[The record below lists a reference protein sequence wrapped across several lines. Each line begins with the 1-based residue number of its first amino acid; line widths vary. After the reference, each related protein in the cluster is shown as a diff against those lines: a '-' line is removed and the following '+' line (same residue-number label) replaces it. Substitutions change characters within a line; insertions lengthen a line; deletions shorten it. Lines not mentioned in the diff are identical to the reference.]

1 MFDFHLHSSVSFDST
16 THASDIVKAAERLG
30 LREICFTDHY
40 EFTDT
45 EGFNAEESFDIENY
59 ERVYG
64 SVGSKIVK
72 IGRGV
77 EFGLTENN
85 QRELDELCQRLDFD
99 FVIGSVHNVNGV
111 DPWFAPFWEKYEL
124 HEGFEAYLTRMLDYV
139 RAHDNFDV
147 LGHMTHVS
155 KSPFNVTRE
164 PLLYRDYADV
174 CDEIMRTLAEK
185 GKGME
190 INTSGVDRVGEFL
203 PSLDF
208 VKRFRELGGEI
219 ITVGSDSHDT
229 ARVGQ
234 YVDGALAIANEVFGR
249 VYTFEKRHPII
260 HKL

>member
-1 MFDFHLHSSVSFDST
+1 MFDFHLHSSVSFDSSE
-16 THASDIVKAAERLG
+16 HAFDMVKAAESLG

-40 EFTDT
+40 EFSDTD
-45 EGFNAEESFDIENY
+45 GFIAEESFDIENY

-64 SVGSKIVK
+64 AIGSKSVK

-77 EFGLTENN
+77 EFGLTDNN

-99 FVIGSVHNVNGV
+99 FVIGSVHRVNGV
-111 DPWFAPFWEKYEL
+111 DPWYAPFWEKYEL
-124 HEGFEAYLTRMLDYV
+124 YEGFEVYLTRMLDYV

-147 LGHMTHVS
+147 LGHLTHVS
-155 KSPFNVTRE
+155 KCPFNVTRT
-164 PLLYRDYADV
+164 PLLYKDYADV

-203 PSLDF
+203 PSLEF
-208 VKRFRELGGEI
+208 VRRFRELGGEI
-219 ITVGSDSHDT
+219 ITVGSDAHNT

-234 YVDGALAIANEVFGR
+234 YIDGALEIAKDVFGY
-249 VYTFEKRHPII
+249 VCTFEKRRPII

>member
-1 MFDFHLHSSVSFDST
+1 MFDFHMHSSVSFDS
-16 THASDIVKAAERLG
+16 DCPAADMVETAEKLG

-45 EGFNAEESFDIENY
+45 TGFNPDESFDVENY

-64 SVGSKIVK
+64 AIGSKSVK
-72 IGRGV
+72 IRRGV
-77 EFGLTENN
+77 EFGLVENN
-85 QRELDELCQRLDFD
+85 QKELDELCKRLDFD

-111 DPWFAPFWEKYEL
+111 DPWFAPFWEKYTVR
-124 HEGFEAYLTRMLDYV
+124 EGFEAYLTRMLDYV
-139 RAHDNFDV
+139 KAHDNFDV
-147 LGHMTHVS
+147 LGHLTHVS

-164 PLLYRDYADV
+164 PLRYRDYADV

-190 INTSGVDRVGEFL
+190 INSSGVDRVGEFL
-203 PSLDF
+203 PSLEF

-219 ITVGSDSHDT
+219 ITVGSDSHNS

-234 YVDGALAIANEVFGR
+234 YIDGALAIANEVFGR
-249 VYTFEKRHPII
+249 VYTFEKRQPII
-260 HKL
+260 HKI